1 MTRDPKSARALVIAS
16 VMTSM
21 FMIAI
26 EATIVSTAMPQ
37 IVAQLGG
44 LHLYSWIFSSFLL
57 TQTAMPITDVSIA
70 CGFSTAAHFS
80 TAYRHQFGCT
90 PSTERTTS

>member
-1 MTRDPKSARALVIAS
+1 
-16 VMTSM
+16 
-21 FMIAI
+21 
-26 EATIVSTAMPQ
+26 
-37 IVAQLGG
+37 
-44 LHLYSWIFSSFLL
+44 
-57 TQTAMPITDVSIA
+57 MPITDVSIA